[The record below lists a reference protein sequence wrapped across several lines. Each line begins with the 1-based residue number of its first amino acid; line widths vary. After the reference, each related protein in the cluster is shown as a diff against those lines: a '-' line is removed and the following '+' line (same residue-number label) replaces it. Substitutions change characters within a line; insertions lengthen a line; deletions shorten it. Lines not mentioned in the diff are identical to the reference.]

1 MPRFKEGP
9 GPEQKY
15 PITGEGESEKKVQ
28 LEEYNKLFKAL
39 NDLLGKP
46 KGVTETNNFAG
57 YVSNDI
63 IKNIAKALTEKNQ
76 LTRNELIEIIRTTMP
91 GYTEDYINQLANEII
106 GRIAGA
112 SPSRPFKVKGTTI
125 IVKNTEE
132 GTDNEQTLKVL
143 QTPYNNEI
151 DPSGISQSVPKRSDQ
166 TKTNQPNQTQNKN
179 KVGRNKRLPN
189 IVPKRS
195 DQTKTNQ
202 LPETKNNEKLVYS
215 IINYFDKNKKILDI
229 NITEQDRKQFLN
241 IKSFYNGELSQKQ
254 IELVA
259 DQEYTITI
267 PLDKKYINKVKETL
281 DNLKEK
287 FEADKKLIVLPEI
300 KDGNLMITL
309 APIFNFEIINIESPP
324 LTNTTKPNEQEK
336 STTKQDNKSTQ
347 EIQAKK
353 PQEPYKPPETTTQ
366 RNEEKTTEQKSKST
380 QEVETEESI
389 GKYTINSTKEWE
401 NRKQKIKNDVED
413 GKTVQIEFT
422 DKNGWLIWIA
432 EEYFSDEEFSKIK
445 NGNILTITKK

>member
-106 GRIAGA
+106 GRIGNAA
-112 SPSRPFKVKGTTI
+112 PFRPFFVDGTT
-125 IVKNTEE
+125 IVKNTEG
-132 GTDNEQTLKVL
+132 GTDNKQTFKFIETIEHHQINEVGIAG
-143 QTPYNNEI
+143 QTE
-151 DPSGISQSVPKRSDQ
+151 
-166 TKTNQPNQTQNKN
+166 TNQPNQTQNKN